1 MHDQTRNAPHSAHG
15 HAAAVHARPELAN
28 GVDLIRLRALAARAP
43 ELTLSILLP
52 THRSGSDRIQDR
64 IRLRNL
70 IREGLQQLTDQVGK
84 QRVGMFNAG
93 LEAVLGADATWE
105 HPAEGLAL
113 FATVSGVECFLTPQP
128 LREQVVANQHCH
140 LKPLMPLLA
149 GDGLFYLLEL
159 TREGAH
165 LHSGSRFTLTPISTP
180 DAPLVPA
187 EIHPARA
194 PEHLGGV
201 RGVASG
207 HGGAVRHFGVTHEVQ
222 DKDLITRYF
231 RHVDAV
237 VCARLHAERAPLVVA
252 GVGYLLPLYAE
263 VNRYPHMVAL
273 GIPGNLEHVSGSV
286 MHERAW
292 SIVAPLFAV
301 AAQQAAERY
310 AHLRGGDL
318 AANDLVAVMAA
329 LRQGRVGDLFLA
341 ADSER
346 WGGVGA
352 SEGKVTEHLTRAPG
366 DDDLLNLALI
376 NGLATRS
383 RIQVVPRAQMPDQG
397 DIAAVFRY

>member
-1 MHDQTRNAPHSAHG
+1 MTNQTRGAHQTATGHTTSTTAQQTSAPG
-15 HAAAVHARPELAN
+15 L
-28 GVDLIRLRALAARAP
+28 DLTRIRALAARPP

-70 IREGLQQLTDQVGK
+70 IHDGRQQLADQVDK
-84 QRVGMFNAG
+84 QQVGLFDAG
-93 LEAVLGADATWE
+93 LEALLGADATWE

-113 FATVSGVECFLTPQP
+113 FATATGVEHFWTPQP
-128 LREQVVANQHCH
+128 LREQVLVCAHCH

-149 GDGLFYLLEL
+149 GDGLFSLLEL
-159 TREGAH
+159 TRDGAH
-165 LHSGSRFTLTPISTP
+165 LHYGSRFTLTPIST
-180 DAPLVPA
+180 DKSPLVPA
-187 EIHPARA
+187 DVHPAGAR
-194 PEHLGGV
+194 EHLSGV

-207 HGGAVRHFGVTHEVQ
+207 NGGAVRHFGATHEVQ
-222 DKDLITRYF
+222 DKELITCFF

-237 VCARLHAERAPLVVA
+237 VCARLHAEQAPLVVA

-263 VNRYPHMVAL
+263 VNRYPHMIAL
-273 GIPGNLEHVSGSV
+273 GVPGNPEHVSRNI

-292 SIVAPLFAV
+292 SIVAPLFAA

-318 AANDLVAVMAA
+318 ASNDLATVMTA

-341 ADSER
+341 ADGER
-346 WGGVGA
+346 WGGF
-352 SEGKVTEHLTRAPG
+352 SEYEGKVAEHLTRAPG

-376 NGLATRS
+376 AGLATRS
-383 RIQVVPRAQMPDQG
+383 RIQVVPRAEMPDQG